1 MRHEQVIMCDTKGVI
16 YKGRKDGMNPYKQEF
31 AAATELRTL
40 SEALVGAD
48 VFLFLFERRRF

>member
-1 MRHEQVIMCDTKGVI
+1 MCDTKGVI